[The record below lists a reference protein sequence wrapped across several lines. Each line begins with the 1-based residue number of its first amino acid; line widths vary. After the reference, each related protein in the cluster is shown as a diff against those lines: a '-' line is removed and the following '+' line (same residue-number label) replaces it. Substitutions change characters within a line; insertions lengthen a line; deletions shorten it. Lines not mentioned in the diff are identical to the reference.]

1 MLNIIVNI
9 FRVMLAQAHVMLLTS
24 RTCGNLAIHYF
35 HAGLT
40 RV

>member
-24 RTCGNLAIHYF
+24 RNLAIHYF
-35 HAGLT
+35 HAGLA
-40 RV
+40 RVEL